1 MLEKSALYVVATPI
15 GNLSDISL
23 RALQILAAVDMVAA
37 EHVDNTRHL
46 LTAHGITTTRL
57 ISLHQHNEAAV
68 VDKIIALLATGSSAA
83 LVSDAGTPGISDP
96 GAILVQ
102 QVRARGLP
110 VIPVPGACAAIC
122 ALSASGI
129 TQPHF
134 LFYGFLPT
142 KSGLRKRA
150 LEDLKACTHTLI
162 FYEAPHRILACMA
175 DLIEVFGPERMI
187 TIARELTKL
196 FETVHTATLVQALS
210 WLQADANQQKG
221 EFVLVVSGAEITV
234 TGEIGD
240 QARYTLTCLLAELP
254 LKQAVKLAAAIT
266 GENKSALYALALS
279 LKAESDADAD
289 DT

>member
-1 MLEKSALYVVATPI
+1 MLEKNALYVVATPI

-23 RALQILAAVDMVAA
+23 RALQVLAEVDVVAA

-46 LTAHGITTTRL
+46 LTAHGITAARL
-57 ISLHQHNEAAV
+57 ISLHQHNEPV
-68 VDKIIALLATGSSAA
+68 VADKIIAHLAAGNSAA
-83 LVSDAGTPGISDP
+83 LVTDAGTPGISDP

-150 LEDLKACTHTLI
+150 LEDLKAYTHTLI
-162 FYEAPHRILACMA
+162 FYEAPHRILACMV
-175 DLIEVFGPERMI
+175 DLIEVFGPERQI

-196 FETVHTATLVQALS
+196 FETVHTTTLAQALS

-221 EFVLVVSGAEITV
+221 EFVLVVRGAEIVATD
-234 TGEIGD
+234 EISE
-240 QARYTLTCLLAELP
+240 QTRYTLTCLLAEVP
-254 LKQAVKLAAAIT
+254 LKQAVKLTAAIT
-266 GENKSALYALALS
+266 GENKSALYALALT
-279 LKAESDADAD
+279 LKAEADT
-289 DT
+289 DTNDT

>member
-23 RALQILAAVDMVAA
+23 RALQVLAKVDVVAA

-46 LTAHGITTTRL
+46 LTAHGVTATRL
-57 ISLHQHNEAAV
+57 ISLHQHNEPV
-68 VDKIIALLATGSSAA
+68 VADKIIAHLVAGNSAA
-83 LVSDAGTPGISDP
+83 LVTDAGTPGISDP

-102 QVRARGLP
+102 QVRARGLL

-129 TQPHF
+129 AQPHF

-150 LEDLKACTHTLI
+150 LEDLKAYTHTLI

-175 DLIEVFGPERMI
+175 DLIEVFGAERQI

-196 FETVHTATLVQALS
+196 FETVHTTTLAQALS

-221 EFVLVVSGAEITV
+221 EFVLVVRGAEIVATD
-234 TGEIGD
+234 EISK
-240 QARYTLTCLLAELP
+240 QTRYTLTCLLAEVP
-254 LKQAVKLAAAIT
+254 LKQAVKLTAAIT
-266 GENKSALYALALS
+266 GENKSALYALALT
-279 LKAESDADAD
+279 LKAEADTN